1 MSITGINN
9 QMYINKYN
17 SNSNK
22 VTTKI
27 AEIKQSDRIEISSI
41 GKSLNEYSLNSDIN
55 NAKKVSDIKNKVESS
70 TYNVDAKLTAKSL
83 LNAIKEGNS

>member
-1 MSITGINN
+1 MSINGINN
-9 QMYINKYN
+9 QIYINKYN

-27 AEIKQSDRIEISSI
+27 SETNKSDRIEISSL

-55 NAKKVSDIKNKVESS
+55 NAKKVADVKNRVESG
-70 TYNVDAKLTAKSL
+70 TYNVDAKLTAKSI
-83 LNAIKEGNS
+83 LNVIKEGNS